1 MKLFGLI
8 VTSGTI
14 GKDAISWTDEE
25 VNGQPILMFD
35 DSAPQNY
42 EDITTIRRVFELWSQ
57 TDRDFW
63 VAKDVAKEYFDT
75 FGQTDTERFAALVTD
90 EQDAACSFNLGPH
103 QDMIDFL
110 TIDIYT
116 QRRHFF
122 NEKML
127 ETRKIRSVHAL
138 TEIDVRL
145 PDDRGTFMADI
156 ITDDL
161 YFKYLEL
168 GIQGTVE
175 GDDEGLFDYI
185 LARNG
190 TSYSASGLKLK
201 LWSPIGTDMVLL
213 SNKMIDILK
222 NGIY

>member
-14 GKDAISWTDEE
+14 GKDAIGWTEEE
-25 VNGQPILMFD
+25 VNGQPILIFD

-42 EDITTIRRVFELWSQ
+42 EDITTIRRVFEHWTQ
-57 TDRDFW
+57 TGRDFW
-63 VAKDVAKEYFDT
+63 VAKEVAKEYFDT
-75 FGQTDTERFAALVTD
+75 FGQTDTERFAALDTD
-90 EQDAACSFNLGPH
+90 EQDAACNFNLGPH

-116 QRRHFF
+116 QRRHIF

-127 ETRKIRSVHAL
+127 ESRKIRSIHAL

-145 PDDRGTFMADI
+145 PDDRGEFIEDI
-156 ITDDL
+156 ISSNL
-161 YFKYLEL
+161 YFRYLEL

-175 GDDEGLFDYI
+175 GDAEGLFDYI
-185 LARNG
+185 LARAG

-201 LWSPIGTDMVLL
+201 PWSPIETDMVLL
-213 SNKMIDILK
+213 SNKMMSILK
-222 NGIY
+222 FGIY